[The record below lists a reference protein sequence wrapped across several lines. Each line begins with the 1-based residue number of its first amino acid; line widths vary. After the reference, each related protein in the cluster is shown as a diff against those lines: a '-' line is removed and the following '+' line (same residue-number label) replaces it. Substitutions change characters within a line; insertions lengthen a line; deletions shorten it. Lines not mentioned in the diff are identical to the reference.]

1 MRNTGGANATASD
14 AAAKDFGVVEVAEWR
29 DIFEGPD
36 PAAAFWDE
44 TSECLSQ
51 FADMFDIA
59 DKDAE
64 EYVSPAMTPQP
75 PAQPTAMVPMSS
87 ASCLRILCWPHR
99 IHPMSARVD
108 CCSPVP

>member
-1 MRNTGGANATASD
+1 MSLADAGAV
-14 AAAKDFGVVEVAEWR
+14 DFGVVELADWR
-29 DIFEGPD
+29 DVFEGPD

-64 EYVSPAMTPQP
+64 E
-75 PAQPTAMVPMSS
+75 
-87 ASCLRILCWPHR
+87 
-99 IHPMSARVD
+99 
-108 CCSPVP
+108 

>member
-1 MRNTGGANATASD
+1 MGERLAGGGSTCRGLEPAATADAKVEIADANA
-14 AAAKDFGVVEVAEWR
+14 AAPQPLRRVVELADWR
-29 DIFEGPD
+29 EIFEGPD

-64 EYVSPAMTPQP
+64 EYVCRHRRLLHVLFVQP
-75 PAQPTAMVPMSS
+75 
-87 ASCLRILCWPHR
+87 
-99 IHPMSARVD
+99 D
-108 CCSPVP
+108 